1 MMAIHAPKPGD
12 GKEYVQCPRGT
23 YSAVCVDVVD
33 LGMKDTGFRD
43 DKTGQPRM
51 AHKIRLVWQVN
62 KNMDDGRPYLM
73 DNRYT
78 LSLSEY
84 MGKKS
89 NLLSLV
95 EAWGVDLMDL
105 IDDTN
110 EYDMERLIGRVCF
123 LNVVHAP
130 SKKDPSKVYANL
142 ASIMPLPEGMPAMKQ
157 RDYVR
162 VTARPTVAKPAPH
175 EDEVDDFPPMAPV
188 GDDDIPF

>member
-1 MMAIHAPKPGD
+1 
-12 GKEYVQCPRGT
+12 
-23 YSAVCVDVVD
+23 
-33 LGMKDTGFRD
+33 
-43 DKTGQPRM
+43 
-51 AHKIRLVWQVN
+51 
-62 KNMDDGRPYLM
+62 M

-123 LNVVHAP
+123 MNVVHAP